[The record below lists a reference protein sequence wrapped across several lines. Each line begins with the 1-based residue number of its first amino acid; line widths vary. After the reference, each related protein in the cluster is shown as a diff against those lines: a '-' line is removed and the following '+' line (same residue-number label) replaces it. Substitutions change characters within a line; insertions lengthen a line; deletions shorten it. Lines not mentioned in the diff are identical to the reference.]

1 MPDFMTQKISDQ
13 GGKCIP
19 ITYYRQ
25 QTQPHVSHDESG
37 AFTQDA
43 KQNYA
48 TFNHLNADQ
57 VVEGTFKSSQGVPTG
72 GKVYEI

>member
-1 MPDFMTQKISDQ
+1 M
-13 GGKCIP
+13 
-19 ITYYRQ
+19 
-25 QTQPHVSHDESG
+25 SHDESG

-43 KQNYA
+43 KQNYS
-48 TFNHLNADQ
+48 TFNNLNVDQ